1 MQFSMSIGVPSMKR
15 MVWAIAPF
23 FVISVVLVDDKEAAR
38 MLFFPFCFRL
48 VRAYSFSQA
57 TFSTT

>member
-1 MQFSMSIGVPSMKR
+1 MQCSMSIGVPSMKR
-15 MVWAIAPF
+15 MVCAIAPF
-23 FVISVVLVDDKEAAR
+23 FVISVVLVEDKEAAR